1 MIEISE
7 KVVFVVRR
15 LSKIGNTLGVILP
28 KDIADKFRDNRQRLF
43 VVTIQ
48 PAKLTE
54 SGEIVV
60 EE

>member
-1 MIEISE
+1 MEISE

-15 LSKIGNTLGVILP
+15 LSKIGNTLGVVLP
-28 KDIADKFRDNRQRLF
+28 KDIAEKFRENRHGLF
-43 VVTIQ
+43 IVTIQ

-60 EE
+60 GEE